1 MDSGACQCFV
11 IASNLNSRLVRAE
24 SRRDDRRDPA
34 TQGSNGRAADRMH
47 AIGEQY
53 DVSLA
58 EWIDPDGSPCETGVA
73 VGADRKQL
81 TAIGRK
87 GRIDIPAQSTQDGL
101 IRRRL

>member
-11 IASNLNSRLVRAE
+11 IAGNPDSRLVRAE
-24 SRRDDRRDPA
+24 SRRDDGGDPA
-34 TQGSNGRAADRMH
+34 AQRSNGRAAVGMH

-53 DVSLA
+53 DVCLA
-58 EWIDPDGSPCETGVA
+58 EWIDPDRSPRETGMA

-87 GRIDIPAQSTQDGL
+87 GRVDVPAQSTQDG
-101 IRRRL
+101 